1 MGRVVCLAESES
13 WLSEHKLDVQED
25 EEPTTASSDL
35 NGNMQQDQQ
44 MVMTSNKGKQPLRGP
59 FVPTLEEVH
68 EAFDHIKAIR
78 YNQPLH
84 LSGMSPLNRNSTQ
97 IAEYVR

>member
-13 WLSEHKLDVQED
+13 WLSEHKLDTPED
-25 EEPTTASSDL
+25 EEDATTSTSAL
-35 NGNMQQDQQ
+35 NGSMQDQQ
-44 MVMTSNKGKQPLRGP
+44 QMVTTSNKGKQPLRGP

-84 LSGMSPLNRNSTQ
+84 LSGKLAPSDRN
-97 IAEYVR
+97 VVGHC